1 MRGDSAPCT
10 ANSEV
15 KVHSDRD
22 HVPVVVKLLV
32 DDVLVLGFDLFE
44 PDIAI
49 GAVDGKMSIEEELQ
63 PAARMKP
70 EAVLRIVESPR
81 PCDGGVVP
89 AASPRMNG
97 ASRVVPNG

>member
-15 KVHSDRD
+15 KVHS
-22 HVPVVVKLLV
+22 VPVVVKLLV

-63 PAARMKP
+63 PAAP
-70 EAVLRIVESPR
+70 
-81 PCDGGVVP
+81 
-89 AASPRMNG
+89 
-97 ASRVVPNG
+97 

>member
-22 HVPVVVKLLV
+22 HVPVVVKLLAA
-32 DDVLVLGFDLFE
+32 DVLVLGFDLFE

-70 EAVLRIVESPR
+70 EAFTVSCEGMAGSPFR
-81 PCDGGVVP
+81 
-89 AASPRMNG
+89 
-97 ASRVVPNG
+97 

>member
-49 GAVDGKMSIEEELQ
+49 GAYEKCGLKKNCS
-63 PAARMKP
+63 AARMKP
-70 EAVLRIVESPR
+70 EAVLRIVEIH
-81 PCDGGVVP
+81 P
-89 AASPRMNG
+89 AL
-97 ASRVVPNG
+97 

>member
-1 MRGDSAPCT
+1 M
-10 ANSEV
+10 NS
-15 KVHSDRD
+15 D

-32 DDVLVLGFDLFE
+32 DDVLILGFDLFE

-70 EAVLRIVESPR
+70 EAVLRCRIP
-81 PCDGGVVP
+81 PLW
-89 AASPRMNG
+89 AQKNG
-97 ASRVVPNG
+97 PKAVLRSALL

>member
-1 MRGDSAPCT
+1 MTHHGWILRGDSAPCT

-22 HVPVVVKLLV
+22 HVPVVVKLLA

-49 GAVDGKMSIEEELQ
+49 GAVDGTMSIEEELQ

-70 EAVLRIVESPR
+70 EAFTVSCEGMAGSPFR
-81 PCDGGVVP
+81 
-89 AASPRMNG
+89 
-97 ASRVVPNG
+97 

>member
-22 HVPVVVKLLV
+22 HVPVVVKLLAA
-32 DDVLVLGFDLFE
+32 DVLVLGFDLFE

-49 GAVDGKMSIEEELQ
+49 VLSMEKCRLKKNCSPP
-63 PAARMKP
+63 PA
-70 EAVLRIVESPR
+70 
-81 PCDGGVVP
+81 
-89 AASPRMNG
+89 
-97 ASRVVPNG
+97 